1 MASSPSNSS
10 SPAAAEQAYFST
22 TQAAK
27 LLGVSLGTVQQ
38 MVEDGLLQAWKT
50 AGGHRRIL
58 RESVE
63 AHLARRGASV
73 GGSPGNGEVRVLIAE
88 DEPIFQE
95 LYAGTLSKWGLPL
108 RIEIVA
114 NGFDGLMAVGR
125 LAPDVLILDL
135 MMPGMDGF
143 EMIRALR
150 SNPTLSSMDIIVVS
164 AMEEDD
170 IEARGGLPPDV
181 VRYAKPVPFHELR
194 GFLQAK
200 VAAKLKA
207 RLSRG

>member
-1 MASSPSNSS
+1 MSTTLQDPDQ
-10 SPAAAEQAYFST
+10 PYFST

-63 AHLARRGASV
+63 AHLARRGMAV
-73 GGSPGNGEVRVLIAE
+73 GGGSGNGEVRILIAE

-95 LYAGTLSKWGLPL
+95 LYEGTMTKWGLPL
-108 RIEIVA
+108 RIEIVD

-125 LAPDVLILDL
+125 HAPDVLIVDL

-150 SNPTLSSMDIIVVS
+150 ANPALSSMDIIVVS
-164 AMEEDD
+164 AMEEQD
-170 IEARGGLPPDV
+170 IQARGGLPPDV
-181 VRYAKPVPFHELR
+181 VRYAKPIPFPELR
-194 GFLQAK
+194 GFFQAM
-200 VAAKLKA
+200 VAAKHKTQRVL
-207 RLSRG
+207 G